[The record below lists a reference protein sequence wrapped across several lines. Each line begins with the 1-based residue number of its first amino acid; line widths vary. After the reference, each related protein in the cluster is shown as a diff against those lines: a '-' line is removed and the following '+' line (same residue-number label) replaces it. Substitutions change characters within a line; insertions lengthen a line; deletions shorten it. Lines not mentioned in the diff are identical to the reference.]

1 MAGEIRPQGRR
12 EILELLDRHGCRP
25 RKALGQ
31 HFLADP
37 NIVERIVRLAGVD
50 AESRVVEIGAGT
62 GTLTRALAA
71 TGAHVVAYEVDQ
83 DLRPVLEESVAGAG
97 LVDLRFEDVTVVDF
111 TDALGSG
118 PWTLVANLPYNVG
131 TPLVLDLLRK
141 APDISRFVVMV
152 QREVADRL
160 AAEPGS
166 RRYGVPSVIARLHAS
181 VRFGFTVPPQVFVP
195 SPDVESAV
203 VSLERIVAPAFA
215 GQAAVLAQAAFG
227 QRRKM
232 LRRSLATA
240 LTDPETILESVGIDP
255 TKRAEDLTV
264 EEYLAIAGAVSSGL
278 E

>member
-1 MAGEIRPQGRR
+1 MPGELRPQGRR
-12 EILELLDRHGCRP
+12 EILDLLDRHDCKP

-37 NIVERIVRLAGVD
+37 NIVERIVRMAGVG

-71 TGAHVVAYEVDQ
+71 TGAHVVASEVDPA
-83 DLRPVLEESVAGAG
+83 LKPVLEESVAGVRS
-97 LVDLRFEDVTVVDF
+97 VDVRLADATEVDF
-111 TDALGSG
+111 AAALGDG

-131 TPLVLDLLRK
+131 TPLVLDLLRN
-141 APDISRFVVMV
+141 APGITRFVVMV

-160 AAEPGS
+160 TAGPGS
-166 RRYGVPSVIARLHAS
+166 RKYGVPSVIARIHAM

-195 SPDVESAV
+195 PPDVESAV
-203 VSLERIVAPAFA
+203 VLLERVATPPHA

-240 LTDPETILESVGIDP
+240 LTDPEAVLESVGIDP
-255 TKRAEDLTV
+255 TQRAEDLSIDD
-264 EEYLAIAGAVSSGL
+264 YLAIAGAVRGGL